1 MVLFAKGAENHILS
15 IEEMLEGISSALQ
28 KIQAGRKILVVPPDF
43 TRYHSMA
50 GEITVL
56 LHKLLGDRITDIL
69 PALGTHAPMTA
80 EQRGKMFPG
89 IPSELFRV
97 HDFRK
102 DTVHLGD
109 IPAEFISSITGG
121 LVNYSWPAEINRL
134 VANGGHNLII
144 SVGQVVPHEVIGMA
158 GYNKNILIGTG
169 GSEAINRSH
178 FIGAVY
184 GMERIM
190 GRTENPVR
198 TLLNKAADSFLSSLP
213 ILYILTVIGRDE
225 KGKLVPRGLFIG
237 TDNETFEMA
246 ADLSRLVNFTIVND
260 ALRKVVVW
268 LDPSEY
274 RSTWLGNKAI
284 YRTRMAMADDGE
296 LIIIAPGVREFG
308 EDREI
313 DRLIRKYGYN
323 GTLLTL
329 RAVDHDPELRE
340 NLSAA
345 AHLIHG
351 STEGRFNVTWC
362 PGGLSRKEIESA
374 GYRYDNCDEIMR
386 IFRLQSLKEGFNNI
400 DPDGEIFFISNPATG
415 LWASSDY
422 LSK

>member
-1 MVLFAKGAENHILS
+1 MVLFAKGAENYVLS

-50 GEITVL
+50 GAITVL

-246 ADLSRLVNFTIVND
+246 ADLSRLVNFTIVDD

-386 IFRLQSLKEGFNNI
+386 IFRPQSLKEGFNNI

>member
-15 IEEMLEGISSALQ
+15 IEEMLDGISSALQ

-43 TRYHSMA
+43 TRHHSMA

>member
-15 IEEMLEGISSALQ
+15 IEEMLDGISSALQ

-43 TRYHSMA
+43 TRHHSMA

-246 ADLSRLVNFTIVND
+246 ADLSRLVNFTIVNN

-313 DRLIRKYGYN
+313 DRLIRKYGYY

>member
-1 MVLFAKGAENHILS
+1 MVLFAKGAENYVLS
-15 IEEMLEGISSALQ
+15 IEEMLDGISSALQ

-386 IFRLQSLKEGFNNI
+386 IFRPQSLKEGFNNI

>member
-15 IEEMLEGISSALQ
+15 IEEMLDGISSALQ

-43 TRYHSMA
+43 TRHHSMA

-386 IFRLQSLKEGFNNI
+386 IFRPQSLKEGFNNI

>member
-15 IEEMLEGISSALQ
+15 IEEMLDGISSALQ

>member
-15 IEEMLEGISSALQ
+15 IEEMLDGISSALQ

-109 IPAEFISSITGG
+109 IPAEFISAITGG

>member
-15 IEEMLEGISSALQ
+15 IEEMLDGISSALQ

-386 IFRLQSLKEGFNNI
+386 IFRPQSLKEGFNNI

>member
-15 IEEMLEGISSALQ
+15 IEEMLDGISSALQ

-43 TRYHSMA
+43 TRHHSMA

-313 DRLIRKYGYN
+313 DRLIRKYGYY

>member
-15 IEEMLEGISSALQ
+15 IEEMLDGISSALQ

-43 TRYHSMA
+43 TRHHSMA

-109 IPAEFISSITGG
+109 IPAEFISAITGG

-386 IFRLQSLKEGFNNI
+386 IFRPQSLKEGFNNI

>member
-1 MVLFAKGAENHILS
+1 MVLFAKGAENYVLS
-15 IEEMLEGISSALQ
+15 IEEMLDGISSALQ

>member
-1 MVLFAKGAENHILS
+1 MVLFAKGAENYVLS

-213 ILYILTVIGRDE
+213 IFYILTVIGRDE

-246 ADLSRLVNFTIVND
+246 ADLSRLVNFTIVNN

-386 IFRLQSLKEGFNNI
+386 IFRPQSLKEGFNNI

>member
-15 IEEMLEGISSALQ
+15 IEEMLDGISSALQ

-109 IPAEFISSITGG
+109 IPAEFISAITGG

-246 ADLSRLVNFTIVND
+246 ADLSRLVNFTIVNN

-386 IFRLQSLKEGFNNI
+386 IFRPQSLKEGFNNI